1 MRGASF
7 RDLAGAELEPEDVE
21 RMLELDETLFVEH
34 KGAEPEYQLAK
45 AVADCDRLAE
55 HVHHIQPIERR
66 RALLVLELTLALQA
80 APFSIAPPAGE
91 GSVR

>member
-55 HVHHIQPIERR
+55 HVHHIQPIER
-66 RALLVLELTLALQA
+66 A
-80 APFSIAPPAGE
+80 ASATRSRTYARSASRTILNCTASG
-91 GSVR
+91 